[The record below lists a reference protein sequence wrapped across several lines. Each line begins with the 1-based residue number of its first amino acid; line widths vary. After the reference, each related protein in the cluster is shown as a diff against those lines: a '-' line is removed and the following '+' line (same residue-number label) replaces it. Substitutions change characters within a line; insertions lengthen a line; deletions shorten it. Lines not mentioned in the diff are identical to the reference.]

1 MSTLIR
7 CVATPSKLLRNDFR
21 FRACLLQRYARFEAR
36 HDLYAYHPGSG
47 APVFPIRVQNQRSED
62 VRVFVVGSHGLRQ
75 YADDRDAASIQSD
88 LSSYNL
94 PVGVKTTA
102 PASVGD
108 NHDIVAPCGSFL
120 VEKVA
125 AENGLNAE
133 GWQPVRTYE
142 EPGKAFSGG
151 STALK
156 VETHPIHPS
165 VAGNLLEGLAV

>member
-1 MSTLIR
+1 MSAVIG

-36 HDLYAYHPGSG
+36 HDLHAYHPGSG

-62 VRVFVVGSHGLRQ
+62 VRVFVVGSQGLRQ
-75 YADDRDAASIQSD
+75 YADDRDTASIQSD

-108 NHDIVAPCGSFL
+108 DHDIVAARGLFL
-120 VEKVA
+120 IEKVA
-125 AENGLNAE
+125 AEDGLNPE
-133 GWQPVRTYE
+133 RWQPV
-142 EPGKAFSGG
+142 
-151 STALK
+151 
-156 VETHPIHPS
+156 
-165 VAGNLLEGLAV
+165 